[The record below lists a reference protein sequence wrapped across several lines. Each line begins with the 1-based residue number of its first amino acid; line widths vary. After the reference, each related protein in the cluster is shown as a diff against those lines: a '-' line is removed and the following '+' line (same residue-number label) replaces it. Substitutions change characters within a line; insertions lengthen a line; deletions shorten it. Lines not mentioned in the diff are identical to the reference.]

1 MKIEKSI
8 QLRAPRSRVWRALT
22 KPEEFGKWFGVQVTQ
37 EFVPGERVKML
48 FEFQSK
54 QIEGYLT
61 VDRLEPEG
69 YFSWR
74 WHPGKPDP
82 NVDYSKEP
90 TTLVEF
96 HLEEVEGGT
105 LLKVIESGFEKISLA
120 RRAGVYG
127 DNDGGWAAQLKNIER
142 YVG

>member
-48 FEFQSK
+48 FEFQGK

-120 RRAGVYG
+120 RRAGVYD